1 MKRARRR
8 PVGAR
13 TDDLRSKDHSRVFA
27 LKTERPHD
35 AAEIDALLDLAF
47 GPNRQAK
54 TSYRYRDGIAPVRGL
69 CFVVREDGR
78 PSGRILGSIRYW
90 PLMVG
95 PDMRALLLGP
105 LAVRPE
111 LRGAGVGAT
120 LMRRSME
127 RAADQGHRLV
137 LLVGDLAYY
146 ARFGFQPAAP
156 LGFTMPDEQPHR
168 LLVAE
173 LRLGAL
179 EGCAGGTLLRADTPS
194 SAQISVSMRAALC

>member
-1 MKRARRR
+1 MY
-8 PVGAR
+8 
-13 TDDLRSKDHSRVFA
+13 L
-27 LKTERPHD
+27 LKTERPRD
-35 AAEIDALLDLAF
+35 AAEVDTLLDLAF
-47 GPNRQAK
+47 GPNRQTK
-54 TSYRYRDGIAPVRGL
+54 VSYRYRDGIAPVRGL

-90 PLMVG
+90 PMLVEPG
-95 PDMRALLLGP
+95 LPTLLLGP

-111 LRGAGVGAT
+111 LRGAGVGAA
-120 LMRRSME
+120 LMRGSMK
-127 RAADQGHRLV
+127 RAADMGHRMV

-156 LGFTMPDEQPHR
+156 LGFAMPDEQPHR

-179 EGCAGGTLLRADTPS
+179 EDGPGGTLLRADAAVSP
-194 SAQISVSMRAALC
+194 AQISVSMRAALC